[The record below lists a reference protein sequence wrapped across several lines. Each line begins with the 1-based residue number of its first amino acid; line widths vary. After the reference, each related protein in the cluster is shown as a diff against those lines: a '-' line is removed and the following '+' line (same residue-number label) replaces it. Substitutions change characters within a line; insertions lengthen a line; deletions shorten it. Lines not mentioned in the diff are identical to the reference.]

1 MRNDNEANVLIVG
14 AKPEVQEACRA
25 VDAEEQS
32 FVLVDDVSQLEPTQ
46 A

>member
-1 MRNDNEANVLIVG
+1 
-14 AKPEVQEACRA
+14 VQEACRA

-32 FVLVDDVSQLEPTQ
+32 FVLVDSIEQLQPLE